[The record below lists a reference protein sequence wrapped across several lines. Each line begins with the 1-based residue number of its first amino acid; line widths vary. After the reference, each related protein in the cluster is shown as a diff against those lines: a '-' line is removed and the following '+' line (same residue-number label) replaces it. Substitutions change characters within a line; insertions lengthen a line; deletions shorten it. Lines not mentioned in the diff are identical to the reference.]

1 MIAIGIVFAGIAL
14 LAFAFT
20 RCPLLRAIRAQ
31 VSLVAA
37 TR

>member
-1 MIAIGIVFAGIAL
+1 MVTIGIVTASIAAIGIAAS
-14 LAFAFT
+14 
-20 RCPLLRAIRAQ
+20 RCPLLRAIRAH

>member
-1 MIAIGIVFAGIAL
+1 MVAIGIVAASIAALGFAMA
-14 LAFAFT
+14 
-20 RCPLLRAIRAQ
+20 RCPLLRAVRAH